1 MGRSSDK
8 RGLAKAIIGLLTP
21 FRSGVPSKRIR
32 VLDEQL
38 RAERAATLA
47 GMAEFQRLKTGCE
60 GTSPLLRRNVHRL
73 EKGLCMPDRRSVFGI
88 EYIDDTVALY
98 ARLAAQS
105 DADAIEVQ
113 WAADVLAR
121 YFSVVDL
128 KDSRLAAAHAAWS
141 AVPRRS
147 TGSPEHAPY
156 PERELPAYVAA
167 QGASVG
173 YPSFLALVRARR
185 SQRWFLDRPVAPADL
200 EAAVAAAL
208 QAPSACNRQP
218 FTFHCAL
225 RRDLIR
231 SMAALPLGTAGFG
244 ADLPALACVVGDL
257 SMYAEPRDRH
267 LVHID
272 SSLAA
277 MQFMLA
283 LTTLGLGSV
292 PINWPDLPDNHE
304 AMRRLLGLA
313 PHQVPIMLIGV
324 GHPKPDAMI
333 PYSGKRSVA
342 RVLRIHG

>member
-1 MGRSSDK
+1 MGKSSGK
-8 RGLAKAIIGLLTP
+8 GGWARAALGLFP
-21 FRSGVPSKRIR
+21 PSRRGVPAKRIR

-38 RAERAATLA
+38 RAEREATLA
-47 GMAEFQRLKTGCE
+47 GLAEFQRLKTGCE
-60 GTSPLLRRNVHRL
+60 GSSPLLRRNVHRL
-73 EKGLCMPDRRSVFGI
+73 EKGLCMPERRAVFGV

-98 ARLAAQS
+98 ARLAEQS
-105 DADAIEVQ
+105 HADPIELQ
-113 WAADVLAR
+113 WASDVLAR
-121 YFSVVDL
+121 YFSVVDAS
-128 KDSRLAAAHAAWS
+128 DPRLARAHAAWR
-141 AVPRRS
+141 AAKRRP

-156 PERELPAYVAA
+156 PERELATHAGV
-167 QGASVG
+167 QGAPVG

-185 SQRWFLDRPVAPADL
+185 SQRWFEDKPVAPSDL
-200 EAAVAAAL
+200 QAAVAAAL

-292 PINWPDLPDNHE
+292 PINWPDLPENHE
-304 AMRRLLGLA
+304 AMRGLLGLA

-324 GHPKPDAMI
+324 GHPKPDALI
-333 PYSGKRSVA
+333 PYSGKRSVE
-342 RVLRIHG
+342 RVLRIHD